1 MLACD
6 QVVTLIKHTAGND
19 GDTYAC
25 YTVPDASWFSSVSIS
40 TSGDGAK
47 PGNSYTVRLLTD
59 NMPTGISPSV
69 GDYVAHGV
77 ITSVGRPADLA
88 GREHFRITAVG
99 DNRRG
104 GLSHWKV
111 SGS

>member
-1 MLACD
+1 MLAFD
-6 QVVTLIKHTAGND
+6 QVVTLVKHTAQTD
-19 GDTYAC
+19 GDVYSCYAL
-25 YTVPDASWFSSVSIS
+25 PDASWFSSVSIS

-47 PGNSYTVRLLTD
+47 PGNSYTVRLLAD
-59 NMPTGISPSV
+59 NVPTGVAPSV
-69 GDYVAHGV
+69 GDYVVRGV
-77 ITSVGRPADLA
+77 ITAVNRPSDLA
-88 GREHFRITAVG
+88 GNEYFRITAVG